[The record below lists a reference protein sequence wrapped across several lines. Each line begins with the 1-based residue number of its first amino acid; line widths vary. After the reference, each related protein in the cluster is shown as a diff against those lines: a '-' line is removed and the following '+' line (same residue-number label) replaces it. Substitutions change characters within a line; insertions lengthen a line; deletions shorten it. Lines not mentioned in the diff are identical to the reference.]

1 MAMDCHCRSRAG
13 RRRIEWLTDM
23 AMPPS
28 AAAPSARRAVL
39 FAFAQ
44 RYFSFALQLGT
55 SVILARLLTPQETG
69 IFSLAATAVAI
80 GAIVREFG
88 IGDYL
93 VSQKELTPEKIRAAF
108 TVTVAVAW
116 IIALVIALAAYPLA
130 ALYNEPGVAQVMHI
144 LCLNFMLLPLG
155 ATTMALLVKELKFD
169 TVFVIQAGSA
179 LVGAAVTVACALNG
193 LSYTSPAWGSVAS
206 IVSTFVLLLLLQPHA
221 TRLRPGLRDL
231 REVLKFGGTNTM
243 SRMVEGVSTRADDF
257 IISGMLGFHSSGIL
271 SKSNSLNAGFYT
283 FFASAVVSV
292 ASPLLARARHAG
304 HEIADDYGRVT
315 LQIALVQWLFF
326 GTMGICAQEI
336 ILLLFGEAWSE
347 AIPILQIGAIQ
358 GLIYAPF
365 MLCTPVL
372 TAYGAMNAQLRIN
385 LVFGVTLACC
395 LMVGAMHSLV
405 AAASLS
411 VLAHIVRLMLLA
423 KAAKALCGISTFKIV
438 KRMGMT
444 ATIAVGAAAAT
455 FLARLLAQS
464 LGWPLV
470 LNLGISVA
478 CGTLVCA
485 SMAIVLGHPAGS
497 ELKRIL
503 RRPGRPTN
511 T

>member
-1 MAMDCHCRSRAG
+1 MDGH
-13 RRRIEWLTDM
+13 RRRGLACRRAERLTM
-23 AMPPS
+23 APLAPP
-28 AAAPSARRAVL
+28 AQPSARRAVL

-116 IIALVIALAAYPLA
+116 IIAVVIALAAYPLA
-130 ALYNEPGVAQVMHI
+130 ALYNEPGVARVMHI

-155 ATTMALLVKELKFD
+155 ATTMALLVKALKFD
-169 TVFVIQAGSA
+169 IVFVIQAGSA
-179 LVGAAVTVACALNG
+179 LVGAAVTILCALNG

-206 IVSTFVLLLLLQPHA
+206 IVATFVLLMLLQPQA
-221 TRLRPGLRDL
+221 ARMRPSFRNLRQ
-231 REVLKFGGTNTM
+231 VLQFGGKNTM
-243 SRMVEGVSTRADDF
+243 SRIVEGVSTRADDF

-292 ASPLLARARHAG
+292 ASPLMARARHSG
-304 HEIADDYGRVT
+304 REIAEDYRRVT
-315 LQIALVQWLFF
+315 LQIAAVQWLFF
-326 GTMGICAQEI
+326 GVMGICAHEI
-336 ILLLFGEAWSE
+336 ILLLFGPNWVEAV
-347 AIPILQIGAIQ
+347 PILQIGAVQ

-372 TAYGAMNAQLRIN
+372 TAYGAMGAQLRVN
-385 LVFGVTLACC
+385 LVFGATLATC
-395 LMVGAMHSLV
+395 LLIGAMHSLI
-405 AAASLS
+405 AAAALS
-411 VLAHIVRLMLLA
+411 VIAHTVRLLLLA
-423 KAAKALCGISTFKIV
+423 RAAKAVCGISTYEIV
-438 KRMGMT
+438 RSMGPT
-444 ATIAVGAAAAT
+444 AAMAVGAAVAT
-455 FLARLLAQS
+455 LLGRSLAEWLQL
-464 LGWPLV
+464 PLV
-470 LNLGISVA
+470 LNLGVAVASGGLACLGLAVAFKHPISA
-478 CGTLVCA
+478 
-485 SMAIVLGHPAGS
+485 
-497 ELKRIL
+497 ELKRL
-503 RRPGRPTN
+503 RRKPAGL
-511 T
+511 